1 MVQKFGFKEH
11 CDLTLYLLDKLDDYW
26 KRLYYSTM
34 TIVGAIL
41 GGNYL
46 KVDSWLVITIL
57 TVMFLAFS
65 ISNLFDHLRVYKF
78 LLIVLRK
85 LGKDKNKIE
94 NQELVKAVKK
104 LPYSTEV
111 VLCKISYF
119 SVMGAIIVMVLV
131 LKGVIIW

>member
-1 MVQKFGFKEH
+1 MGEKFGFKEH
-11 CDLTLYLLDKLDDYW
+11 CNLTLYLLDKLDDYW

-46 KVDSWLVITIL
+46 KVDSWIIIVIL
-57 TVMFLAFS
+57 TIMFISFS

-85 LGKDKNKIE
+85 LGRDKNKIE
-94 NQELVKAVKK
+94 NQELIKAVKK

-111 VLCKISYF
+111 TLCKISYC
-119 SVMGAIIVMVLV
+119 SVMAAIIVMVLA
-131 LKGVIIW
+131 LKGVITW